1 MHGKGELTAGKAQ
14 FNGEFKQGVFMR
26 GRIRT
31 ADGRTIEADLEAE
44 TFFEVKADGS
54 KVPFDAHLLAP
65 EPEA

>member
-1 MHGKGELTAGKAQ
+1 
-14 FNGEFKQGVFMR
+14 VFMR

-31 ADGRTIEADLEAE
+31 AEGRTIEADLEAE

-54 KVPFDAHLLAP
+54 KVQIDPHQLAP